1 MAMFT
6 SNLGRWTTAE
16 LVGEVMR
23 RTASD
28 APGLHALQ
36 TVVIR
41 ARLAD
46 GDRRAD
52 CGTQSELVPVR
63 ERTGVAGTREP
74 GRSSVLTAAAH
85 TAHEVEPDTC
95 GAHAHDHTHR
105 RLASA
110 KFAAHE
116 HYHVHPDDLKA
127 DVTLNAHTHARTHA
141 RLPWESQNPA

>member
-1 MAMFT
+1 MFT
-6 SNLGRWTTAE
+6 SNLSRWTTTE

-28 APGLHALQ
+28 APGLDALQ

-41 ARLAD
+41 ARLAE

-52 CGTQSELVPVR
+52 SGTQSELVPVR
-63 ERTGVAGTREP
+63 EGAGFAGTREL
-74 GRSSVLTAAAH
+74 GRSGVLTAAAH
-85 TAHEVEPDTC
+85 AAHEVEPDTC

-105 RLASA
+105 RLASV

-127 DVTLNAHTHARTHA
+127 DATLNAHTHARAHA
-141 RLPWESQNPA
+141 RLPWESQNLG

>member
-1 MAMFT
+1 MFT

-63 ERTGVAGTREP
+63 EHAGVAGMREL
-74 GRSSVLTAAAH
+74 GRSSALAVTAHA
-85 TAHEVEPDTC
+85 AHEVEPDTC

-105 RLASA
+105 RLASV

-127 DVTLNAHTHARTHA
+127 DATLNGHTHARAHS
-141 RLPWESQNPA
+141 RLPWESHNPA